1 MMAYPVP
8 ANEAERNESL
18 RSFHIMDTAPEIPY
32 DEIGEIAAQICGCP
46 VSYVSFIEEDRF
58 WFKAKYG
65 LPADFLACPREIA
78 FCSVTI
84 CGQDLVNASD
94 LSTDPRYKDFP
105 FVVGD
110 PNFRFYCG
118 MPLVTREGY
127 AIGTVCVMDFVP
139 RELSAEQLESVKR
152 LARQLMVQLEH
163 RRQLLELSALNRSI
177 EQARRTAA
185 EEQSRAESVLASI
198 LPASIAHELRTTGG
212 VQPRFHP
219 STTILF
225 TDFAG
230 FTRFAEKSEPAVLV
244 SFLDQVFSAF
254 DEIAVK
260 YGLERLKTIGD
271 AFMAVGGV
279 PTANRTHPMDA
290 CLAALEMQRAIRVLN
305 ERRAKLRLPTLDLR
319 VGIHSG
325 PVMAGIV
332 GKRKFTYDIWGDA
345 VNLAA
350 RLESASEPR
359 RTTVS
364 SAVVAQVSSFFSF
377 TPRGRVEIKNKD
389 PLELYFLDRIR
400 PEFSADALGE
410 APNEAL
416 LRHRMQLGEATMG
429 ILSETAGG

>member
-1 MMAYPVP
+1 MKPYPVP
-8 ANEAERNESL
+8 ANEAERNDSL
-18 RSFHIMDTAPEIPY
+18 RTFQVMDSAPEIPY
-32 DEIGEIAAQICGCP
+32 DEVGELAAQLCGCP

-65 LPADFLACPREIA
+65 LPADFISCPREIA

-84 CGQDLVNASD
+84 CGQDLVNAPD
-94 LSTDPRYKDFP
+94 LATDPRYKDFP
-105 FVVGD
+105 FVVGE
-110 PNFRFYCG
+110 PNYRFYCG

-139 RELSAEQLESVKR
+139 RELMAEQLEAVKR
-152 LARQLMVQLEH
+152 LARQLMVLLEH
-163 RRQLLELSALNRSI
+163 RRQIIELAALNRSI
-177 EQARRTAA
+177 EQARRAA
-185 EEQSRAESVLASI
+185 ADAQSRAEAVLTSI
-198 LPASIAHELRTTGG
+198 LPASIAHELRTSGS

-279 PTANRTHPMDA
+279 PTANRTHAMDA
-290 CLAALEMQRAIRVLN
+290 CFAALEMQRAIRLLN
-305 ERRAKLRLPTLDLR
+305 ERRGKLRLPTLELR

-332 GKRKFTYDIWGDA
+332 GKSKFTYDIWGDA

-359 RTTVS
+359 RTNVS
-364 SAVVAQVSSFFSF
+364 TAVFAQTSAFFSF
-377 TPRGRVEIKNKD
+377 TPRGRVEVKNKD
-389 PLELYFLDRIR
+389 PVDMYFLERIR
-400 PEFSADALGE
+400 PEFAADALGE

-416 LRHRMQLGEATMG
+416 LRQRKQLGEATMG
-429 ILSETAGG
+429 MSDGPMA